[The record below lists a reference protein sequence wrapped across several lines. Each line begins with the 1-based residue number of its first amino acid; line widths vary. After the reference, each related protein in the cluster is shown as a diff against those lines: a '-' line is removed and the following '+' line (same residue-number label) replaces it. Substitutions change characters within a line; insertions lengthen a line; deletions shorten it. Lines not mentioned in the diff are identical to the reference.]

1 MTSDAGCL
9 SVFWLR
15 HMVIYDTW
23 HVLGLEKVVIRFA
36 LLFAINLAYLDCF
49 MAQYMLQDDWYKSDH
64 I

>member
-1 MTSDAGCL
+1 
-9 SVFWLR
+9 
-15 HMVIYDTW
+15 MVIYDTW

-49 MAQYMLQDDWYKSDH
+49 MAQYMLQDEWYKSDY